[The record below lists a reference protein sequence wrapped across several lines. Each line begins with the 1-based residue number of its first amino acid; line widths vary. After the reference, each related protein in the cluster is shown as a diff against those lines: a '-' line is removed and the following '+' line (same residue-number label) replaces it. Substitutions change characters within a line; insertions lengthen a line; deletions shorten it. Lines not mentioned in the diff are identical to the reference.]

1 MKLQTIY
8 KKTKKSNIIKIVRK
22 KVSRDDI
29 PCGIVECRTC
39 PSSNNSTIAFNNSIL
54 ILDANMIMEQIDAI
68 ENISVFD
75 NTIIFLSEYN
85 YLQEKYYF
93 LIFRNQNVF
102 NKFCRVYET
111 RNLYIFPNEFHKDCQ
126 V

>member
-1 MKLQTIY
+1 
-8 KKTKKSNIIKIVRK
+8 
-22 KVSRDDI
+22 
-29 PCGIVECRTC
+29 
-39 PSSNNSTIAFNNSIL
+39 
-54 ILDANMIMEQIDAI
+54 MEQIDAI